1 MTTMIIGGAG
11 YIGSHVNKLLASKG
25 VDTVVY
31 DNLSTGHRE
40 NVKWGE
46 FVEGDILDGDR
57 LSAVLS
63 DRKVE
68 CVMHFAAFI
77 EVGESMSAPAKY
89 YRNNVSGSISILS
102 AMQKAGVRNFVFSST
117 CATYG
122 VPQTVPMSETHP
134 QNPINVYGRTKLMVE
149 RVMADFSAAYGMRC
163 AALRYFNAA
172 GDDPSLETGEW
183 HTPETHLIPRVL
195 EAADTGSP
203 VGIYGEDY
211 PTPDGTCIRD
221 YIHVCD
227 LAEAHALAA
236 RYLAE
241 GGASDCFNLGNGDGF
256 SVRQIIAAAEEVT
269 GHKIAVKTAPRREGD
284 PPILLGDASRAARVL
299 GWQPRFKDIKTI
311 VGTAW
316 EWHKKLKTIRGKAV

>member
-25 VDTVVY
+25 VRTVVY

-57 LSAVLS
+57 LSRVLT
-63 DRKVE
+63 DRKVD

-102 AMQKAGVRNFVFSST
+102 AMQKAGVGNFVFSST

-122 VPQTVPMSETHP
+122 VPQAVPMSEAHP

-149 RVMADFSAAYGMRC
+149 RVMQDFSAAYGMRC

-172 GDDPSLETGEW
+172 GDDPALETGEW

-195 EAADTGSP
+195 EAADTASP
-203 VGIYGEDY
+203 IGIYGEDY

-227 LAEAHALAA
+227 LAEAHHLAA
-236 RYLAE
+236 RYLAG

-269 GHKIAVKTAPRREGD
+269 GRRIAVKTAPRREGD
-284 PPILLGDASRAARVL
+284 PPVLLGDASKAARVL
-299 GWQPRFKDIKTI
+299 GWQPRFKDIKAI

-316 EWHKKLKTIRGKAV
+316 EWHKKLKTIRGGAA